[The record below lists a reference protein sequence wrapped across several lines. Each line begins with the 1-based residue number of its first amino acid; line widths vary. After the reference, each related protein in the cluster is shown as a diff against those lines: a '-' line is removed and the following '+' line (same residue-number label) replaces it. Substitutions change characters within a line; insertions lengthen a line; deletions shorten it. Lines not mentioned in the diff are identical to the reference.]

1 MFYSV
6 ICLTLPYKS
15 SFKIR
20 EPLLVKVLIDMY
32 YIYICIYIYKVL
44 KLVGRSRFVEMANT
58 TESTVN
64 AKLLICQGTSTA

>member
-6 ICLTLPYKS
+6 ICLILPYKS

-32 YIYICIYIYKVL
+32 YIYIYIYIYIYKVL
-44 KLVGRSRFVEMANT
+44 KLAGRSWFVEMANT
-58 TESTVN
+58 
-64 AKLLICQGTSTA
+64 I